1 MKTCEVIEQSREIN
15 YKSWNSQLL
24 PPELREH
31 CRVWGVVVGLWEPEM
46 KRTSV
51 SGVFWT
57 LRAFVLMNSQQLW
70 DLCKP
75 WRMSSQSAL

>member
-1 MKTCEVIEQSREIN
+1 MEISTAAPRAQGTLQ
-15 YKSWNSQLL
+15 K
-24 PPELREH
+24 
-31 CRVWGVVVGLWEPEM
+31 GGVVGLWEPEM
-46 KRTSV
+46 KQTSV

-57 LRAFVLMNSQQLW
+57 LWAFVLMNFQQLW

>member
-1 MKTCEVIEQSREIN
+1 MSIKQL
-15 YKSWNSQLL
+15 NSQEKPITNHGNLNCC
-24 PPELREH
+24 PQSSGNTAEGR
-31 CRVWGVVVGLWEPEM
+31 VVGLWEPEI

-57 LRAFVLMNSQQLW
+57 PWAFVLMNSRRLW

-75 WRMSSQSAL
+75 WKMSSQSAL